1 MDAPRDPRGGEV
13 EATMGWWSDAVDAA
27 KERLNTETRTI
38 RGVRVSVINTRPD
51 IMTANVF
58 GKLDGALG
66 VIERYQPHRLRRFR
80 HDVNGIIV
88 KRFACRA
95 AFFGTTRECLI
106 ELTFA
111 GEGKFT
117 DAQVAASIVHEGV
130 HARLLTMG
138 LSGHPGCGPREERLC
153 RKAEL
158 ELGLSVPG
166 AEAVVERALASL
178 SLEDVD
184 VAPNV
189 DWRVAEQR
197 VADADA
203 AARRR
208 SDPA

>member
-1 MDAPRDPRGGEV
+1 
-13 EATMGWWSDAVDAA
+13 MGWWNDAVTAA
-27 KERLNTETRTI
+27 KERLNTDTRTI
-38 RGVRVSVINTRPD
+38 RGVHVTVVNTRPD
-51 IMTANVF
+51 IDTARVF
-58 GKLDGALG
+58 EKLDGALG

-80 HDVNGIIV
+80 HDVRGIIV

-95 AFFGTTRECLI
+95 AFFGATRECLI

-111 GEGKFT
+111 GEGKFS

-130 HARLLTMG
+130 HARLLTVG
-138 LSGHPGCGPREERLC
+138 LAGHPGCEAREERLC
-153 RKAEL
+153 REAEL
-158 ELGLSVPG
+158 ELGLAVPDG
-166 AEAVVERALASL
+166 QAVVDRAMASL
-178 SLEDVD
+178 SLDDMD

>member
-1 MDAPRDPRGGEV
+1 
-13 EATMGWWSDAVDAA
+13 MGWWRDAVTRAA
-27 KERLNTETRTI
+27 ERLMADSRVV
-38 RGVRVSVINTRPD
+38 RGVRVTVENNRPD
-51 IMTANVF
+51 IETNRVF
-58 GKLDGALG
+58 EKLDGALG

-80 HDVNGIIV
+80 HDVRGIIV

-95 AFFGTTRECLI
+95 AFFHESRECLI

-111 GEGKFT
+111 GEGKFS

-138 LSGHPGCGPREERLC
+138 LSGHPGCEAREERLC

-158 ELGLSVPG
+158 ELGLAVPDG
-166 AEAVVERALASL
+166 QAVIERAMASL
-178 SLEDVD
+178 TLDDVE

-189 DWRVAEQR
+189 DWRVAAQR
-197 VADADA
+197 VAEADEA

-208 SDPA
+208 SGEA

>member
-1 MDAPRDPRGGEV
+1 
-13 EATMGWWSDAVDAA
+13 MGWWNDAVTAA
-27 KERLNTETRTI
+27 KERLNTDTRTI
-38 RGVRVSVINTRPD
+38 RGVHVTVVNTRPD
-51 IMTANVF
+51 IDTARVF
-58 GKLDGALG
+58 EKLDGALG

-80 HDVNGIIV
+80 HDVRGIIV

-95 AFFGTTRECLI
+95 AFFGATRECLI

-111 GEGKFT
+111 GEGKFS
-117 DAQVAASIVHEGV
+117 DAQVAAAIVHEGV
-130 HARLLTMG
+130 HARLLTVG
-138 LSGHPGCGPREERLC
+138 LAGHPGCEAREERLC
-153 RKAEL
+153 REAEL
-158 ELGLSVPG
+158 ELGLAVPDG
-166 AEAVVERALASL
+166 QAVVDRAMASL
-178 SLEDVD
+178 SLDDMD

>member
-1 MDAPRDPRGGEV
+1 
-13 EATMGWWSDAVDAA
+13 MGWWRDAVDTA
-27 KERLNTETRTI
+27 KEQLMTDRRTI
-38 RGVRVSVINTRPD
+38 RGVQVTVVNTRPD
-51 IMTANVF
+51 IDTERVF
-58 GKLDGALG
+58 QKLDGALG
-66 VIERYQPHRLRRFR
+66 VIEQYQPHRLRRFR
-80 HDVNGIIV
+80 RDVSGIIV

-95 AFFGTTRECLI
+95 AFFGDTRQCLI

-111 GEGKFT
+111 GEGRFS

-130 HARLLTMG
+130 HARLLEMG
-138 LSGHPGCGPREERLC
+138 LAGHPGCQAREERLC

-158 ELGLSVPG
+158 ELGLAVPNG
-166 AEAVVERALASL
+166 EAVVERALASL

-197 VADADA
+197 IAEADAAA

-208 SDPA
+208 SDAN

>member
-1 MDAPRDPRGGEV
+1 MTD
-13 EATMGWWSDAVDAA
+13 
-27 KERLNTETRTI
+27 TRVV
-38 RGVRVSVINTRPD
+38 RGVAVTIQNTRPD
-51 IMTANVF
+51 IDTERVYQ
-58 GKLDGALG
+58 KLDGALG

-80 HDVNGIIV
+80 RDVRGIIV

-95 AFFGTTRECLI
+95 AFFGDTRECLI

-111 GEGKFT
+111 GEGKFS

-138 LSGHPGCGPREERLC
+138 LAGHPGCEAREERLC

-158 ELGLSVPG
+158 ELGLAVPDG
-166 AEAVVERALASL
+166 HAVIERALSTL
-178 SLEDVD
+178 TLGDVD

-197 VADADA
+197 VAEADAAA

-208 SDPA
+208 GVDQ

>member
-1 MDAPRDPRGGEV
+1 MN
-13 EATMGWWSDAVDAA
+13 WWRDAVGRA
-27 KERLNTETRTI
+27 KELIMTDTRI
-38 RGVRVSVINTRPD
+38 VRGVAVTVYNTRAD
-51 IMTANVF
+51 IDTERVF
-58 GKLDGALG
+58 QKLDGALG

-80 HDVNGIIV
+80 HDVRGIIV

-111 GEGKFT
+111 GEGKFS

-138 LSGHPGCGPREERLC
+138 LSGHHGCEAREERLC
-153 RKAEL
+153 RQAEL
-158 ELGLSVPG
+158 ELGMAVPDG
-166 AEAVVERALASL
+166 QAVIERALSTL
-178 SLEDVD
+178 TLDDIE

-189 DWRVAEQR
+189 DWHVAEQR
-197 VADADA
+197 VAEADAAA

-208 SDPA
+208 SEEQ

>member
-1 MDAPRDPRGGEV
+1 MMTEV
-13 EATMGWWSDAVDAA
+13 
-27 KERLNTETRTI
+27 RTI
-38 RGVRVSVINTRPD
+38 RGVPVTVLNTRPD
-51 IMTANVF
+51 IDTESVF
-58 GKLDGALG
+58 ARLDGALG

-80 HDVNGIIV
+80 RDVSGIIV

-95 AFFGTTRECLI
+95 AFFGDTRQCLI

-130 HARLLTMG
+130 HARLLAMG
-138 LSGHPGCGPREERLC
+138 LAGHPGCQAREERLC

-158 ELGLSVPG
+158 DLGLAVPG
-166 AEAVVERALASL
+166 AEAVVDRALASL
-178 SLEDVD
+178 ELDDPE
-184 VAPNV
+184 VAPAV

-197 VADADA
+197 IAEADAAA

-208 SDPA
+208 SNA

>member
-1 MDAPRDPRGGEV
+1 MPWWRDTVAR
-13 EATMGWWSDAVDAA
+13 AR
-27 KERLNTETRTI
+27 ERMMTETRTI
-38 RGVRVSVINTRPD
+38 RGVAVTVTNTRPD
-51 IMTANVF
+51 IETDRVF
-58 GKLDGALG
+58 ERLDGALG

-80 HDVNGIIV
+80 HDVAGIVV

-95 AFFGTTRECLI
+95 AFFGDTRECLI

-111 GEGKFT
+111 GEGKFS

-138 LSGHPGCGPREERLC
+138 LSGQPGCEAREERLC

-158 ELGLSVPG
+158 ELGLSVPDG
-166 AEAVVERALASL
+166 RAVIERALSTL
-178 SLEDVD
+178 TLGDVD

-197 VADADA
+197 VAEADAA

-208 SDPA
+208 DTDR

>member
-1 MDAPRDPRGGEV
+1 
-13 EATMGWWSDAVDAA
+13 MGWWSDAVAAA
-27 KERLNTETRTI
+27 KERLMTESRTI
-38 RGVRVSVINTRPD
+38 RGVPVTVMNTRPD
-51 IMTANVF
+51 IETARVF
-58 GKLDGALG
+58 ERLDGALG

-95 AFFGTTRECLI
+95 AFFGDTRQCLI

-111 GEGKFT
+111 GEGHFS

-138 LSGHPGCGPREERLC
+138 LSGRPECHAREERLC

-158 ELGLSVPG
+158 ELGLAVPDG
-166 AEAVVERALASL
+166 QAVIERAVASL
-178 SLEDVD
+178 TLDDLD
-184 VAPNV
+184 VAPDV

-203 AARRR
+203 AAAARRR
-208 SDPA
+208 PDATS

>member
-1 MDAPRDPRGGEV
+1 
-13 EATMGWWSDAVDAA
+13 MGWWNDAVTAA
-27 KERLNTETRTI
+27 KERLNTDTRTI
-38 RGVRVSVINTRPD
+38 RGVHVTVVNTRPD
-51 IMTANVF
+51 IDTARVF
-58 GKLDGALG
+58 EKLDGALG

-80 HDVNGIIV
+80 HDVRGIIV

-95 AFFGTTRECLI
+95 AFFGATRECLI

-111 GEGKFT
+111 GEGKFS

-130 HARLLTMG
+130 HARLLTVG
-138 LSGHPGCGPREERLC
+138 LAGHPGCEAREERLC
-153 RKAEL
+153 REGEL
-158 ELGLSVPG
+158 ELGLAVPDG
-166 AEAVVERALASL
+166 QAVVDRAMASL
-178 SLEDVD
+178 SLDDMD

>member
-1 MDAPRDPRGGEV
+1 
-13 EATMGWWSDAVDAA
+13 MGWWSDAVAAA
-27 KERLNTETRTI
+27 KERLMMDRRTI
-38 RGVRVSVINTRPD
+38 RGVQVIVVNTRPD
-51 IMTANVF
+51 IDTSRVF
-58 GKLDGALG
+58 EKLDGALG

-80 HDVNGIIV
+80 RDVRGIIV

-95 AFFGTTRECLI
+95 AFFGETRECLI

-111 GEGKFT
+111 GEGKFS

-138 LSGHPGCGPREERLC
+138 LAGHPGCGAREERLC

-158 ELGLSVPG
+158 ELGLAVPDG
-166 AEAVVERALASL
+166 QAVVERALASL
-178 SLEDVD
+178 ELDDVD

-189 DWRVAEQR
+189 DWQVAEQR
-197 VADADA
+197 IAEVDAAA

-208 SDPA
+208 SDI

>member
-1 MDAPRDPRGGEV
+1 MTD
-13 EATMGWWSDAVDAA
+13 
-27 KERLNTETRTI
+27 TRII
-38 RGVRVSVINTRPD
+38 RGVHVTVVNTRPD
-51 IMTANVF
+51 IETERVF
-58 GKLDGALG
+58 ARLDGALG

-80 HDVNGIIV
+80 RDVSGIIV

-95 AFFGTTRECLI
+95 AFFGDTRQCLI

-111 GEGKFT
+111 GEGRFS

-138 LSGHPGCGPREERLC
+138 LAGHPGCQAREERLC

-158 ELGLSVPG
+158 DLGLAVPDG
-166 AEAVVERALASL
+166 EAVVERALASL

-189 DWRVAEQR
+189 DWQVAEQR
-197 VADADA
+197 IAEADAA

-208 SDPA
+208 TTEDQ

>member
-1 MDAPRDPRGGEV
+1 MS
-13 EATMGWWSDAVDAA
+13 WWRDAVDAA
-27 KERLNTETRTI
+27 KERMMTDSRTI
-38 RGVRVSVINTRPD
+38 RGVLVTVVNTRPD
-51 IMTANVF
+51 IDTERVF
-58 GKLDGALG
+58 QKLDGALG

-80 HDVNGIIV
+80 RDVSGIIV

-95 AFFGTTRECLI
+95 AFFGDTRQCLI

-111 GEGKFT
+111 GEGKFS

-138 LSGHPGCGPREERLC
+138 LSGHPGCQAREERLC

-158 ELGLSVPG
+158 DLGLAVPDG
-166 AEAVVERALASL
+166 EAVVERALASL
-178 SLEDVD
+178 SLEDMD

-197 VADADA
+197 IAEADAAA

-208 SDPA
+208 ADGA

>member
-1 MDAPRDPRGGEV
+1 
-13 EATMGWWSDAVDAA
+13 MGWWNDAVTAA
-27 KERLNTETRTI
+27 KERLSTETRTI
-38 RGVRVSVINTRPD
+38 RGVHVTVVNTRPD
-51 IMTANVF
+51 IDTARVF
-58 GKLDGALG
+58 EKLDGALG

-80 HDVNGIIV
+80 HDVRGIIV

-95 AFFGTTRECLI
+95 AFFGATRECLI

-111 GEGKFT
+111 GEGKFS

-130 HARLLTMG
+130 HARLLTVG
-138 LSGHPGCGPREERLC
+138 LAGHPGCEAREERLC
-153 RKAEL
+153 REAEL
-158 ELGLSVPG
+158 ELGLAVPDG
-166 AEAVVERALASL
+166 QAVVDRAMASL
-178 SLEDVD
+178 SLDDMD

>member
-1 MDAPRDPRGGEV
+1 MEV
-13 EATMGWWSDAVDAA
+13 TMGWWSDAVAAA
-27 KERLNTETRTI
+27 KERLMTETRTI
-38 RGVRVSVINTRPD
+38 RGVPITVINTRPD
-51 IMTANVF
+51 IETARVF
-58 GKLDGALG
+58 EKLDGALG

-80 HDVNGIIV
+80 KDVTGIIV

-95 AFFGTTRECLI
+95 AFFGDTRQCLI

-111 GEGKFT
+111 GEGRFA

-138 LSGHPGCGPREERLC
+138 LSGRPECHAREERLC

-158 ELGLSVPG
+158 ELGLAVPDG
-166 AEAVVERALASL
+166 DAVVERAMASL
-178 SLEDVD
+178 TLDDVD

-203 AARRR
+203 AAARRR
-208 SDPA
+208 SDTTQ